1 MPFSS
6 PFPALNIPKFNL
18 LEYLFPEGSTP
29 SDTPLWID
37 SKETNHHLTPRTLLQ
52 WTKRLALGLDR
63 IGSKPGE
70 VVMILTP
77 NHIFVPV
84 AYLGIVGSKRIFS
97 GANPA
102 YTVSGAFQSFRDLP
116 GHCMLTMIRNAT
128 PSFKHTSTIYPR
140 SSVFSQDSSR
150 CCERGRSSSWP
161 RLSVLR
167 RAKYTT

>member
-6 PFPALNIPKFNL
+6 PFPDLDIPKCNL
-18 LEYLFPEGSTP
+18 LEYLFPTGQQP

-37 SKETNHHLTPRTLLQ
+37 AKDTSHHLTPRTLFQ

-63 IGSKPGE
+63 LGSKPGE
-70 VVMILTP
+70 VVMIHTP

-102 YTVSGAFQSFRDLP
+102 YTVAG
-116 GHCMLTMIRNAT
+116 
-128 PSFKHTSTIYPR
+128 
-140 SSVFSQDSSR
+140 
-150 CCERGRSSSWP
+150 E
-161 RLSVLR
+161 
-167 RAKYTT
+167 

>member
-6 PFPALNIPKFNL
+6 PFPALDIPKCNL
-18 LEYLFPEGSTP
+18 LHYLFPRGGTP

-37 SKETNHHLTPRTLLQ
+37 SADTNHNLTPRTLLQ

-63 IGSKPGE
+63 IGSKPGD

-84 AYLGIVGSKRIFS
+84 AYLGIVGSNRIFS

-102 YTVSGAFQSFRDLP
+102 YTVSGMFVLPIDKRGGKLIVFRND
-116 GHCMLTMIRNAT
+116 T
-128 PSFKHTSTIYPR
+128 PSYQHRSTIHSCTSYAAEN
-140 SSVFSQDSSR
+140 STCGS
-150 CCERGRSSSWP
+150 ERGRSSDWP
-161 RLSVLR
+161 RLPVL
-167 RAKYTT
+167 

>member
-1 MPFSS
+1 LLEDCIPVIVAFFAHKSSLISSGATMPFAS
-6 PFPALNIPKFNL
+6 PFPELNIPKCNL
-18 LEYLFPEGSTP
+18 LEYLFPKETTP

-37 SKETNHHLTPRTLLQ
+37 SKDTDHYLTPQTLLQ

-102 YTVSGAFQSFRDLP
+102 YTVSGMF
-116 GHCMLTMIRNAT
+116 
-128 PSFKHTSTIYPR
+128 R
-140 SSVFSQDSSR
+140 SS
-150 CCERGRSSSWP
+150 
-161 RLSVLR
+161 RLFNWTL
-167 RAKYTT
+167 